1 MEILI
6 TGRNIGLDD
15 SLKEYV
21 NKKMSKLQR
30 LYNNI
35 LECEVILEEEKLRKN
50 VEVILHIKGNRLVA
64 KESSGDIYASIDNA
78 SDNIKTQLR
87 RLRDKATDS
96 KRHRSVLDRF
106 VMPVFRRKRS
116 SGEIIP
122 TDDFASKPMS
132 PEEAKLEVEVLGK
145 NFIVFKNADSGKV
158 NVLYKRNDGNYG
170 LIESNF

>member
-21 NKKMSKLQR
+21 NKKMSKLER
-30 LYNNI
+30 LYSNI
-35 LECEVILEEEKLRKN
+35 RECEVILEEEKLRKN

-64 KESSGDIYASIDNA
+64 KETSGDIYASIDNA
-78 SDNIKTQLR
+78 SDNIQNQLR
-87 RLRDKATDS
+87 RLRDKAGAR
-96 KRHRSVLDRF
+96 RHRNVLDRL
-106 VMPVFRRKRS
+106 VMPVFRRRRG
-116 SGEIIP
+116 SGAIIP
-122 TDDFASKPMS
+122 TDDFANKPMS
-132 PEEAKLEVEVLGK
+132 PEEAKLEIEVLGL
-145 NFIVFKNADSGKV
+145 NFITFKNADSGKV